1 MRDQAFAPYDAFTVG
16 EVFNEKEEE
25 LPLFIGDGGYFSTM
39 FDFSAEIYGHS
50 EKGWFDA
57 KRIDIDAYNVCRNA
71 GLSKERQLS
80 ETASLSCR
88 ACRPQ

>member
-1 MRDQAFAPYDAFTVG
+1 
-16 EVFNEKEEE
+16 
-25 LPLFIGDGGYFSTM
+25 M

-57 KRIDIDAYNVCRNA
+57 KRIDIDAYNVYRNA

-80 ETASLSCR
+80 ETVSLSCR